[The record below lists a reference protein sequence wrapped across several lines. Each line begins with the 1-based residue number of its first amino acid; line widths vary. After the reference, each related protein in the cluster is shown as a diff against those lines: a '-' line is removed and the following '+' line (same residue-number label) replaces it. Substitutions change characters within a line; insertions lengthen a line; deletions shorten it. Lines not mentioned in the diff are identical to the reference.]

1 MITYRILREKI
12 DQMTSDQ
19 LDSAVTAHLGLCDEF
34 VPVDHLELVD
44 SNEDDR
50 LDDGHPVLIILKE

>member
-1 MITYRILREKI
+1 
-12 DQMTSDQ
+12 MTPDQ
-19 LDSAVTAHLGLCDEF
+19 LDSAVTAHLGLCDEY

-50 LDDGHPVLIILKE
+50 LGDGHPVLIILKE